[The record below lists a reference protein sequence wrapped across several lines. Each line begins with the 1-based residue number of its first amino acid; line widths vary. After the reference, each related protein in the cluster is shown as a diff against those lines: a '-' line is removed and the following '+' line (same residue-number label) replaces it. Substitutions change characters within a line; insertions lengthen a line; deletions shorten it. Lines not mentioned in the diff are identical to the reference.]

1 MTSIL
6 NNVAALGAS
15 RQLGVT
21 GQGLQKT
28 IERLTTGQRINHAS
42 DDAAGLGIS
51 NNLGADIRVAAQ
63 GKRNANDGISYLQV
77 ADGVLEEVT
86 SLLTRAA
93 ELAQQAQT
101 GTISATN
108 RSALDAEF
116 QNIVTTIA
124 DIGQSTKFNGQT
136 VFIGSTFTV
145 AVAGFSPVAFTITT
159 ISTSSV
165 AALGFTAGTST
176 LTTVAGAQAVQTA
189 VTTALTSISNLRAT
203 LGAGEQQLNSVA
215 NALGIQVENF
225 TAAFSQIRDAN
236 ISDEVIAL
244 NKFQILNQAGT
255 SALQQANQAQ
265 QSILSLLR

>member
-15 RQLGVT
+15 RQLGIT
-21 GQGLQKT
+21 GQGLNKT

-63 GKRNANDGISYLQV
+63 GRRNANDGISYLQV

-86 SLLTRAA
+86 NLITRVA

-116 QNIVTTIA
+116 QNIISTVA
-124 DIGQSTKFNGQT
+124 DIGQSTQFNGQT
-136 VFIGSTFTV
+136 VFIGTTFTV
-145 AVAGFSPVAFTITT
+145 AVAGFSPVAFTISS
-159 ISTSSV
+159 ISSSSS
-165 AALGFTAGTST
+165 AALGFTAGVSS
-176 LTTVAGAQAVQTA
+176 LTTVAGAQAVQAIVTA
-189 VTTALTSISNLRAT
+189 ALTSVSSLRAT
-203 LGAGEQQLNSVA
+203 LGAGEQQLNSVS

-225 TAAFSQIRDAN
+225 TAAYSQIRDAN
-236 ISDEVIAL
+236 IADEVINL
-244 NKFQILNQAGT
+244 NKYQILNQSGT
-255 SALQQANQAQ
+255 SALAQANQAQ
-265 QSILSLLR
+265 QSILKLLQ